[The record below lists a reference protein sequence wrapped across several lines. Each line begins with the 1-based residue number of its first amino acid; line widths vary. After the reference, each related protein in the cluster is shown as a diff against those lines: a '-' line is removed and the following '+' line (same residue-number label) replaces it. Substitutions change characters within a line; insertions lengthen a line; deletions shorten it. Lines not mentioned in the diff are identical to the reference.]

1 MGAFSFSRMGEEL
14 AGIFIPV
21 ADFIRIH
28 VWKEGV
34 VAVTD
39 ELRLFLAVV

>member
-1 MGAFSFSRMGEEL
+1 MGEES
-14 AGIFIPV
+14 AGIFILV

-28 VWKEGV
+28 VWEEVV
-34 VAVTD
+34 VAVAD